1 MPVTRLM
8 VVISTEI
15 DGDAEAW
22 LKRMNDADD
31 ERDEL
36 VDRALEC
43 VRRAVSARRVSSGD
57 AALADPSLESCLAI
71 RLGYGVGDELVEGS
85 WADAVD
91 LPPSAGRS
99 SRSEALRPQERL
111 SALLS
116 GRTQPLACEELL
128 VRARSDLDARRG
140 RECALQLRV
149 GLEAMLAER
158 AAFTGAGQAE
168 DVAYLDGRR
177 AQTGEAANEA
187 LLGPLSGE
195 RLAEVAETLSACER
209 VLRRRAAHG

>member
-15 DGDAEAW
+15 EGDAETW
-22 LKRMNDADD
+22 LNRIGAADD
-31 ERDEL
+31 ERAKL
-36 VDRALEC
+36 VGRGLEC
-43 VRRAVSARRVSSGD
+43 VRRAVSARRVASGD
-57 AALADPSLESCLAI
+57 AAVADPLLESCLAI
-71 RLGYGVGDELVEGS
+71 RIGYGEGDELVEGS
-85 WADAVD
+85 WADAID

-128 VRARSDLDARRG
+128 VRARSDLDAGRD

-149 GLEAMLAER
+149 GLESMLAER
-158 AAFTGAGQAE
+158 AAFAGPGQAE
-168 DVAYLDGRR
+168 DVAFLDGRR

-187 LLGPLSGE
+187 LKGRLSGE
-195 RLAEVAETLSACER
+195 RLAEVAETLG
-209 VLRRRAAHG
+209 V